1 MRGFLFLAY
10 RAYLDGT
17 RAAQKEIQLLNEFS
31 GWQHGQLEELKGHD
45 CEK

>member
-1 MRGFLFLAY
+1 MKGTAGRG
-10 RAYLDGT
+10 
-17 RAAQKEIQLLNEFS
+17 QHEEIQLLNEFS